1 MDKLNRIIALDLGD
15 KRIGVAFSD
24 PFGLFVS
31 QTALILRNTDKAALD
46 EIENYCKTY
55 NVQKILVG
63 VPYNMDGTLGFQAKK
78 NLDFISPLKG
88 KYEMIYWDERL
99 TSFQAEEI
107 LKKQKVKYTKN
118 KGLVDIK
125 SACII
130 LEDYLGE
137 QK

>member
-1 MDKLNRIIALDLGD
+1 MDKLNRIIALDIGD

-63 VPYNMDGTLGFQAKK
+63 VPYN
-78 NLDFISPLKG
+78 
-88 KYEMIYWDERL
+88 
-99 TSFQAEEI
+99 
-107 LKKQKVKYTKN
+107 
-118 KGLVDIK
+118 
-125 SACII
+125 II
-130 LEDYLGE
+130 WMAHLAFRPR
-137 QK
+137 KI